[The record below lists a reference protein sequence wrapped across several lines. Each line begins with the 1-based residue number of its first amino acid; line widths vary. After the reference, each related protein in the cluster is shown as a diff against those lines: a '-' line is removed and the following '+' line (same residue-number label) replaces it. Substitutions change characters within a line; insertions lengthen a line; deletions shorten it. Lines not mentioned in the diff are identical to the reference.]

1 MAGITLA
8 MAQTQLDLWIG
19 ASTAAAGSQSYAID
33 VGGDRRELSRVPAAE
48 IRKNIDYWNGK
59 VIELSRRTAGRSR
72 SRYIRN

>member
-8 MAQTQLDLWIG
+8 IAQEQLDLWIG

-33 VGGDRRELSRVPAAE
+33 AAGERRELARVPASE

-59 VIELSRRTAGRSR
+59 VIELSRRSR
-72 SRYIRN
+72 RASRCRYFVN